1 MTTVWMAAIKVNENF
16 ENSVSSLW
24 EHSTISL
31 PSNVVVQRE
40 RERELR
46 DETIALPRARQTHYY
61 RRI

>member
-1 MTTVWMAAIKVNENF
+1 MTTVWMAPIKANENF
-16 ENSVSSLW
+16 ENSVSFLW

-31 PSNVVVQRE
+31 PSNRVVQRE

-46 DETIALPRARQTHYY
+46 DETIALPRARQTPYY